1 MISLVTTTIARLI
14 TVLEALLR
22 ETRVRDIIAFEPLLM
37 RVRHNQIARGSR
49 LFTYLTIV
57 EMLYFVSN

>member
-1 MISLVTTTIARLI
+1 MSILRLI
-14 TVLEALLR
+14 TVLEVSLR
-22 ETRVRDIIAFEPLLM
+22 ETRVRDIIASEALLM

-57 EMLYFVSN
+57 KYSILCLIETLAGR